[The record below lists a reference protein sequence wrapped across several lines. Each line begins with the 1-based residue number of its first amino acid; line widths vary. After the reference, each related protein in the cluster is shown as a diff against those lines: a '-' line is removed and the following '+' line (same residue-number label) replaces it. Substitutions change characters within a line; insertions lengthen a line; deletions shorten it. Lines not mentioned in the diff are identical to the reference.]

1 MVTKED
7 LIKQE
12 LSKTGFDFEDEVA
25 ALMKELGDF
34 DVQPNYC
41 FIDWQTGEHL
51 ELDLRATYQVT
62 GSPIRIEYVVLI
74 ECKRIPGN
82 VWTFIKS
89 TGDAVT
95 SKNASSIWDNINIIG
110 RQGELVEILKPT
122 TKVNSLVADS
132 HSNRFKEII
141 VDSETSNKRDDNILN
156 CTTKLAKAI
165 YFEQRMHE
173 RNSAVLATQMDDT
186 DYVKIFYPMM
196 VFEGDMYEATMLPK
210 LEVKQISSVH
220 LDKFSIENKEELGM
234 TIDIVNYENLKE
246 FLKNGLLI
254 EAKQI
259 ATKEKKNR
267 RAYIKRIH
275 RIKEKKKL
283 DKTWQQ
289 ISGVLPKVKGVPGVG
304 KIVP

>member
-12 LSKTGFDFEDEVA
+12 LSKTGFDFEDEIA
-25 ALMKELGDF
+25 AQMKELGDF

-62 GSPIRIEYVVLI
+62 GSPIRIEYVILV

-82 VWTFIKS
+82 AWSFIKN
-89 TGDAVT
+89 TGDVAT

-141 VDSETSNKRDDNILN
+141 VDPETSNKRDDNILN

-173 RNSAVLATQMDDT
+173 KNSSVLATQTDDI
-186 DYVKIFYPMM
+186 DYVKIYYPMV
-196 VFEGDMYEATMLPK
+196 VFEGDIYEATMLPN
-210 LEVKQISSVH
+210 LTVRQISSVH
-220 LDKFSIENKEELGM
+220 LDKFSIENKEEIGM
-234 TIDIVNYENLKE
+234 TIDIVNSGNLKE
-246 FLKNGLLI
+246 FLKSGLLM

-259 ATKEKKNR
+259 RSKEKKNR
-267 RAYIKRIH
+267 QVYIDRIH
-275 RIKEKKKL
+275 RIKQKKKL

>member
-25 ALMKELGDF
+25 AQMKELGDF

-62 GSPIRIEYVVLI
+62 RSPIRIEYVVLI
-74 ECKRIPGN
+74 ECKRILGN
-82 VWTFIKS
+82 VWAFIKS
-89 TGDAVT
+89 TGDVVT
-95 SKNASSIWDNINIIG
+95 SKNASSIWDNIDIIG
-110 RQGELVEILKPT
+110 RQGELVEILKPM

-141 VDSETSNKRDDNILN
+141 LDSETSNKRDDNILN

-173 RNSAVLATQMDDT
+173 RNSAILATQMDDV
-186 DYVKIFYPMM
+186 DYVKIYYPMM
-196 VFEGDMYEATMLPK
+196 VFEGDMYEATMLPN
-210 LEVKQISSVH
+210 LEVRHISSVH

-234 TIDIVNYENLKE
+234 TIDIVNYEYLRG
-246 FLKNGLLI
+246 FLERGLLT

-259 ATKEKKNR
+259 VTRERKNR
-267 RAYIKRIH
+267 RAYVKRIH
-275 RIKEKKKL
+275 RIKEKKRL

-304 KIVP
+304 KLVP